1 MTLSTS
7 PIPDNF
13 PRGGPVGAV
22 AGVQP
27 KLLARYI
34 DGQYVVGWTDDEL
47 RLRHEYCEDLVQQL
61 MLYCAR
67 KERENPDWSHDFN
80 LERMAQGVAKKARTG
95 EWDIDADELAWM
107 MARIRTL
114 LGW

>member
-1 MTLSTS
+1 MSDS
-7 PIPDNF
+7 PVPDDF

-22 AGVQP
+22 AGVLP

-47 RLRHEYCEDLVQQL
+47 CWRHEYCEGLVRQL
-61 MLYCAR
+61 VLNWGR

-80 LERMAQGVAKKARTG
+80 LERISRGVAKKARG
-95 EWDIDADELAWM
+95 
-107 MARIRTL
+107 RVGYQCR
-114 LGW
+114 